1 MREKHGSR
9 FGLISIINHWSV
21 ALLFIFILCLGFYLD
36 FVGVGRGLRG
46 PWMGVH
52 KAAGVLFL
60 VLALWRIS
68 WRLSQGFP
76 QDVAPMPL
84 WQRLS
89 AKLAHWILLLAIIAM
104 PVSGILLSVFS
115 ERAINVFGLFTLQA
129 LPENELVSR
138 FAYLVHSSLSYIV
151 AATILLHVGAVFK
164 HHLIDKDDT
173 LRRMLKPRKAAAED
187 VKGGV

>member
-1 MREKHGSR
+1 MKEKHGFH
-9 FGLISIINHWSV
+9 FGRISIINHWTV
-21 ALLFIFILCLGFYLD
+21 ALLFLFILSLGFYLD

-60 VLALWRIS
+60 VLALWRIG
-68 WRLSQGFP
+68 WRLTQGFP
-76 QDVAPMPL
+76 RDVAPMPL

-89 AKLAHWILLLAIIAM
+89 AKLAHWVLLLAILAM
-104 PVSGILLSVFS
+104 PVSGILLSLFS
-115 ERAINVFGLFTLQA
+115 ERAINVFGLFTLPA

-138 FAYLVHSSLSYIV
+138 VAHFVHGTLSYIV
-151 AATILLHVGAVFK
+151 AATIFLHVGAVFK

-173 LRRMLKPRKAAAED
+173 LKRMLRPRKVDAKDE
-187 VKGGV
+187 VEV